1 MALDAIIVENL
12 TKTYGNKVKALQG
25 VSFSV
30 KKGEIYG
37 LLGPNGAGKS
47 TTTRILV
54 TLTRP
59 DGGKARVAGH
69 DVLTEAEQV
78 RRKIGYV
85 AQQSG
90 VDKYTTGRENLIL
103 QAQLQRVP
111 KDQMKERVNRLLEW
125 AGLTHAADQ
134 LVRTYSGGMKR
145 RLDIAMGLVHQPEI
159 LFLDE
164 PTTGLD
170 PESRSLLW
178 RYLDQL
184 RREQQLTILLT
195 THYLEEA
202 DQMCD
207 RLAIVDQ
214 GRVVIEGSPD
224 ELKATIQGDTI
235 TLEVVGPV
243 TDAMQVLKQI
253 KGVLDMKVVDHSIA
267 VRVTSGS
274 GEMVPLLITSL
285 EKNGVNIRSVSLS
298 RPSLDD
304 VYLFH
309 TGRRFT
315 SAEPAAQT
323 ALPEAGRRGGTK

>member
-1 MALDAIIVENL
+1 
-12 TKTYGNKVKALQG
+12 
-25 VSFSV
+25 
-30 KKGEIYG
+30 
-37 LLGPNGAGKS
+37 
-47 TTTRILV
+47 
-54 TLTRP
+54 LTRP
-59 DGGKARVAGH
+59 DGGKAIVAGH
-69 DVLTEAEQV
+69 DVLTEADQV

-90 VDKYTTGRENLIL
+90 VDKHTTGRENLIL

-111 KDQMKERVNRLLEW
+111 KDEIDERVTRLLEW
-125 AGLTHAADQ
+125 AGLAEAADQ

-145 RLDIAMGLVHQPEI
+145 RLDIAMGLVHHPEI

-178 RYLDQL
+178 RYLDHL

-214 GRVVIEGSPD
+214 GRVVVEGSPD
-224 ELKATIQGDTI
+224 ELKSTIQGDTV
-235 TLEVVGPV
+235 TLEVNGSVSEA
-243 TDAMQVLKQI
+243 TRLLQQI
-253 KGVLDMKVVDHSIA
+253 NGVLDVKVVDSSIA

-274 GEMVPLLITSL
+274 GEVVPLLITAL
-285 EKNGVNIRSVSLS
+285 EKNGVNIQSVSLS

-315 SAEPAAQT
+315 SEDPASQT
-323 ALPEAGRRGGTK
+323 SLPEAGRRGGKG